1 MTFDVI
7 PQVAAAGGNIGARVE
22 AFRERTTLAA
32 QVDGPRESGQHD
44 GIEVRKQTP

>member
-7 PQVAAAGGNIGARVE
+7 PQVAAAGVE